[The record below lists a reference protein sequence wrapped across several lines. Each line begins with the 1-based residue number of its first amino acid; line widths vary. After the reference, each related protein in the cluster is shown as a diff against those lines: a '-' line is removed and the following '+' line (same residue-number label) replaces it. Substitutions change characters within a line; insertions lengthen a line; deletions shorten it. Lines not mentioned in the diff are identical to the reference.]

1 MRLKSL
7 FNIESVL
14 VVFFSASLALGTF
27 NPFVM
32 SDSEEGGIGLGQ
44 VMTVLLLPF
53 LYKKYRG
60 RVKRI
65 LVFNNWIV
73 PLIIFYTLM
82 VFTSFVQAQVT
93 PISFYLYWAKLLIA
107 ITLCILL
114 PVSLSDERLLNM
126 SVLAF
131 SLASVTI
138 AVAVLSGLMSNYIWV
153 NNGRLLLWG
162 ENPNSS
168 STRWAVAIMFLVYQ
182 ILKNP
187 FNFGKWRFVLMM
199 GILPLIMLIF
209 MSGSRGSLIIT
220 ILCLFVYFLRS
231 SGKNIIKPI
240 VYIALVAIP
249 LAIIAPRY
257 INFED
262 YAMMARLQSSIDE
275 GGNEIREQL
284 LRGALTIFSE
294 NILFGVGN
302 TNFMNIMTQRFH
314 FENTVHNLYA
324 FILAISGLCGAIPF
338 FVFMWRLIKG
348 CWDVK
353 YIDLFPGVLLFFMC
367 FIASKTG
374 GILCYLLMWYI
385 YALVISYVNIAKN
398 KFL

>member
-1 MRLKSL
+1 M
-7 FNIESVL
+7 
-14 VVFFSASLALGTF
+14 FSASLALGTF
-27 NPFVM
+27 NPFLM

-44 VMTVLLLPF
+44 VMTVLLLPI
-53 LYKKYRG
+53 LYMKYGGRG
-60 RVKRI
+60 KQI
-65 LVFNNWIV
+65 LTFNNWIA
-73 PLIIFYTLM
+73 PLIIFYVL
-82 VFTSFVQAQVT
+82 VVSTSFVQAQAT
-93 PISFYLYWAKLLIA
+93 PISFFIYWTKLLVAIA
-107 ITLCILL
+107 LCILL
-114 PVSLSDERLLNM
+114 PVTLSDERLLNLSIM
-126 SVLAF
+126 SF
-131 SLASVTI
+131 SLASVVI
-138 AVAVLSGLMSNYIWV
+138 SVAVLSGPMSDYIWV

-182 ILKNP
+182 AIKNP
-187 FNFGKWRFVLMM
+187 FEFGKWRYILMF
-199 GILPLIMLIF
+199 GALPLIMLIF

-220 ILCLFVYFLRS
+220 ILCLFVYFVRS
-231 SGKNIIKPI
+231 SGANIIKPLF
-240 VYIALVAIP
+240 YMALVAIP
-249 LAIIAPRY
+249 LIIIAPHY

-262 YAMMARLQSSIDE
+262 YAMMARLQSSIEE
-275 GGNEIREQL
+275 GGNDIREQL
-284 LRGALTIFSE
+284 LKGALTIFSE

-302 TNFMNIMTQRFH
+302 TNFMNIMINRFH

-348 CWDVK
+348 CWEVK

-385 YALVISYVNIAKN
+385 YALVISFINNAKN
-398 KFL
+398 KML